1 MTPLLDGHVRIA
13 AIIADGAVL
22 DATVACHRPRGVGAA
37 LTRRPAAEIPAIAG
51 RLFALCSVSQSAAA
65 RAALA
70 AAGAAVETG
79 DPAETHAALAAE
91 RLAEHLRATVLGLG
105 GAVPPTREEA
115 AAVRTVLA
123 RPEQPAR
130 EALER
135 LGLGPDAPPFGP
147 QAGAPAQSW
156 AARLMAFAAAL
167 DAGPLD
173 ASPGV
178 VDALT
183 AADDAAVAAA
193 LLEAGDAFAGEPHL
207 PGRRPEAGPLA
218 RAACHRDATG
228 GAARLAARFAE
239 IAEVARGGT
248 VAAGRS
254 WIRAEQLAPGLG
266 FAAVESPR
274 GRLHHVAELDRQ
286 GRVKR
291 YLILAPT
298 EWNFAP
304 EGPFAQALRRLRT
317 PEDAAAARAIEA
329 LAALFDPCVA
339 CRVSVS
345 PAPPAEMAQ
354 ELIHA

>member
-13 AIIADGAVL
+13 AIIADGAVI

-65 RAALA
+65 RAASA
-70 AAGAAVETG
+70 AAGAAVETD

-91 RLAEHLRATVLGLG
+91 RLVEHLRATVLGLG
-105 GAVPPTREEA
+105 GAVPLTPQEA

-123 RPEQPAR
+123 KPHRPAR

-135 LGLGPDAPPFGP
+135 LGLGPDAAPLHM
-147 QAGAPAQSW
+147 QAGAKSQSW
-156 AARLMAFAAAL
+156 AGRLMAFAAAL
-167 DAGPLD
+167 DAETPD
-173 ASPGV
+173 A

-183 AADDAAVAAA
+183 ADDDAAVAAA
-193 LLEAGDAFAGEPHL
+193 LLETGEAFAAAPHL

-218 RAACHRDATG
+218 RATASRRMGAG

-239 IAEVARGGT
+239 IAEIARNGAL
-248 VAAGRS
+248 AAGRS
-254 WIRAEQLAPGLG
+254 WIRAERMSPGVG

-274 GRLHHVAELDRQ
+274 GRLHHVAEIDRQ
-286 GRVKR
+286 GRIMR

-317 PEDAAAARAIEA
+317 AEDAPAAPAIET

-345 PAPPAEMAQ
+345 PAPSAETAQ
-354 ELIHA
+354 ELAHA